1 MGINF
6 TREMI
11 EIIDEEKNK
20 KIQDAFNNIEELN
33 NKMKALK
40 TSKEPLESDI
50 NKINDEI
57 DKIEKEK
64 SEVNTSE
71 YPTQYLVFYN
81 EERNQIKIRNVKKQK
96 LEDINNAINMLQE
109 EKQEI
114 ENELLKI
121 QESLEEEVEEK
132 KNEGKDFSELLDEY
146 GDKLIQKHEENK
158 DNDYNPDELSKAFK
172 KQYEGKE
179 FNEIL
184 AEPIDKLLPRK
195 DAFKINENSSAIAK
209 TEKRA
214 IEPAKEALKNQS
226 RMTSDGKSVL
236 IAKNPNGEETPDTT
250 KTIEEIIG
258 TINEQKENIQNTI
271 ENSEFDVD
279 SFMNNNV
286 TEDINTYLNKLSND
300 SHTKSLN

>member
-1 MGINF
+1 MAINF
-6 TREMI
+6 TKEMI
-11 EIIDEEKNK
+11 EIIDDEKNRR
-20 KIQDAFNNIEELN
+20 IQDALNKIEELN
-33 NKMKALK
+33 NKMRELNK
-40 TSKEPLESDI
+40 TKEPLESEI
-50 NKINDEI
+50 KKINDDI
-57 DKIEKEK
+57 DKIEREK
-64 SEVNTSE
+64 SDVDNIE
-71 YPTQYLVFYN
+71 YPKEYLVFYN
-81 EERNQIKIRNVKKQK
+81 EERNQIKIRNVKMQNLDK
-96 LEDINNAINMLQE
+96 INNELTSLQK
-109 EKQEI
+109 EKNDK
-114 ENELLKI
+114 ENELLEI
-121 QESLEEEVEEK
+121 QESLEEEVEKK

-158 DNDYNPDELSKAFK
+158 DNDYNPDELSEAFE

-195 DAFKINENSSAIAK
+195 DAFKINEKSSAIAK

-214 IEPAKEALKNQS
+214 IEPAKEALQNQS
-226 RMTSDGKSVL
+226 RVTSDGKSVL

-250 KTIEEIIG
+250 KTIDEIIG

-286 TEDINTYLNKLSND
+286 TEDMNTYLNKLSND